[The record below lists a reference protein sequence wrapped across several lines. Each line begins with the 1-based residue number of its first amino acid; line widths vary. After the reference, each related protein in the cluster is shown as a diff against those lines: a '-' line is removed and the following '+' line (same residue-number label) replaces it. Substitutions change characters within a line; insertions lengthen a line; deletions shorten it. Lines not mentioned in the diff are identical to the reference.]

1 MCRMTK
7 PRVFVTFAGESC
19 DDAVRILDL
28 YGLLK
33 QKKKREREIITTVLL
48 KKFVYTMFFFFL
60 YINCVV

>member
-19 DDAVRILDL
+19 DDAVCILDL

-33 QKKKREREIITTVLL
+33 QKKRVRER
-48 KKFVYTMFFFFL
+48 
-60 YINCVV
+60 